1 MMRGGNCSHHHHL
14 TQLKETER
22 AGAAE
27 EDWLLL
33 SPLSSPCHDSALYTT
48 HRGLEQLEGYVDGI
62 VDLETIGFC
71 IRGNHKSHH
80 ATGGGANWTCRP
92 SHLSL
97 SILSSQ

>member
-1 MMRGGNCSHHHHL
+1 MMRGGNCSHHHL

-22 AGAAE
+22 AGGRGGLASA
-27 EDWLLL
+27 L
-33 SPLSSPCHDSALYTT
+33 SSLSPCHDSALYTT